1 MIIVRKH
8 VVPEGIKDIR
18 FSDYGLQAF
27 KEFTSRKSFIKAIK
41 RGEFR
46 IDGKLATTARYIK
59 TGMEIE
65 LLDLEIAPPEAYAIK
80 LDVVYE
86 DEDLAVIF
94 KPAGIEVSG
103 NKFKTVNN
111 ALLNNVKLSSRDDA
125 LKIPRPVHRLDF
137 PTSGLLLIAKTRS
150 ALPDLGRQFED
161 KVVQKRYRAVVMGQI
176 PESGILNNPI
186 NGQSAESHYQLV
198 STVKSIKSGTLSL
211 IDLWPKTGRTH
222 QLRIH
227 TAELGYPILGDS
239 LYGPKGKILRGKGL
253 FLCAVELN
261 FKHPFTGEMIKIETE
276 DPAKFAHFM
285 QGEQRRWEKYHT
297 EELAADLSD

>member
-1 MIIVRKH
+1 MIVIRKH

-18 FSDYGLQAF
+18 FSDYGLEVF
-27 KEFTSRKSFIKAIK
+27 KEFSSRKSFIKAIK
-41 RGEFR
+41 RGEFK
-46 IDGKLATTARYIK
+46 IDGKLGTTARYIR

-65 LLDLEIAPPEAYAIK
+65 LLDLEIPSPEVYEIK
-80 LDVVYE
+80 LEIVYE

-111 ALLNNVKLSSRDDA
+111 ALLNNVKISSLADA
-125 LKIPRPVHRLDF
+125 LRIPRPVHRLDF

-150 ALPDLGRQFED
+150 ALADLGRQFED
-161 KVVQKRYRAVVMGQI
+161 KVVQKRYRAVVMGKI
-176 PESGILNNPI
+176 PESGILNDPI
-186 NGQSAESHYQLV
+186 NGQSAESQFKLV
-198 STVKSIKSGTLSL
+198 STAKSIKSETLSL

-227 TAELGYPILGDS
+227 VSEFGYPILGDS
-239 LYGPKGKILRGKGL
+239 LYGPKGKILCGKGL

-261 FKHPFTGEMIKIETE
+261 FKHPFTGEMMKVETD
-276 DPAKFAHFM
+276 DPAKFEHFM
-285 QGEQRRWEKYHT
+285 QGEQRRWEKYNIG
-297 EELAADLSD
+297 EKG